1 VLVVIYYQNLFLDKK
16 GFIEPMSEGRA
27 VGPDC
32 FAIVWVDYGRVSGRL
47 RILTNYVNAPDAQ
60 QIMKIERA
68 L

>member
-1 VLVVIYYQNLFLDKK
+1 
-16 GFIEPMSEGRA
+16 MSEGRA